1 MLLLLRSSLSI
12 NIWLAGL
19 LLLGHSIVSSLIGR
33 IGITKLH
40 SYIYS
45 RVLKTDLEI
54 EMLRYTNKVSSDAH
68 KELMR
73 QVKPGMFEY
82 QLERWDNLYVYED
95 LL

>member
-1 MLLLLRSSLSI
+1 MVTDCVATAKVQSFLFF
-12 NIWLAGL
+12 WLVGL
-19 LLLGHSIVSSLIGR
+19 LLLGHSIVSSLIDR
-33 IGITKLH
+33 VGITKLH
-40 SYIYS
+40 CYIYS

-82 QLERWDNLYVYED
+82 QLER
-95 LL
+95 